1 MVVMGAAAA
10 LLLSSCL
17 TVTPTFDASTDPA
30 PIKDGVLTY
39 AALDGLGAA
48 DTYDYER
55 SGGTLTVSAP
65 ATNQGGNRREVYW
78 PLDAPPKTNERS
90 CQTWDDSTQSLD
102 QQGIALR
109 IAPTAD
115 GLGTRAITV
124 TKNVVYGFIWVLNVH
139 VWDTTISAT
148 SPEVELAHFDLHALL
163 GSPYANVTP
172 PPWHVC
178 AQVDGAVLQLMAW
191 TGSNPQPSWADAT
204 AVESV
209 TLPDAWVYPGAAG
222 WYLGHLHAGAP
233 TASRT

>member
-90 CQTWDDSTQSLD
+90 CQSWDDSTQSLD

-115 GLGTRAITV
+115 GLGTRAMAGDRGTV
-124 TKNVVYGFIWVLNVH
+124 RCTATWVLNVH
-139 VWDTTISAT
+139 VWDTTIERDVAR
-148 SPEVELAHFDLHALL
+148 AAAGALL
-163 GSPYANVTP
+163 PRLSARSALCQRDTSAMARLRRGRGEHPPVHGVDGKQSADRVGTTP
-172 PPWHVC
+172 PR
-178 AQVDGAVLQLMAW
+178 
-191 TGSNPQPSWADAT
+191 S
-204 AVESV
+204 
-209 TLPDAWVYPGAAG
+209 TL
-222 WYLGHLHAGAP
+222 
-233 TASRT
+233 